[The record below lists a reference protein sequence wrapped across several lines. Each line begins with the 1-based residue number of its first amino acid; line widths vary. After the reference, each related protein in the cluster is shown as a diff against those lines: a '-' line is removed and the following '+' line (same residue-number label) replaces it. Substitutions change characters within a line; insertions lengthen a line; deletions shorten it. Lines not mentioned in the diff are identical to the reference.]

1 MNKNLYRIVF
11 NQARGML
18 MVVADIAAS
27 GRAASSP
34 SSGVGHTQRRRVS
47 ALSPLSFRLLIA
59 LGCISLSAQAAIVA
73 DGSAPGN
80 QQPTI
85 ISSANG
91 TPQVNIQ
98 TPSSGGVSRNA
109 YRQFDVDNRGV
120 ILNNGRGVNQT
131 QIAGLVDGNPWLARG
146 EASVILNEV
155 NSRDPSQLN
164 GYIEVAG
171 RKAQVV
177 IANPAGITCEGC
189 GFINANRA
197 TLTTGQAQLNNGQL
211 TGYDVE
217 RGEIVIQG
225 KGLDSRG
232 QDHTDLIA
240 RSVKVNAGIWANE
253 LNITTGR
260 NQVDAAH
267 QNINTNAADGRHRPA
282 VAVDVANL
290 GGMYAGKIRL
300 IGTETGVGVHNA
312 GEIGAS
318 AGDIVIT
325 ADGMLVNRGQI
336 SSAQQLAVNTPSG
349 IENSG
354 VLYGKGNTQLT
365 TAGKLSNSGTVAAA
379 GDTLIRAAEVNSSRN
394 SVLGAGIKSDNS
406 AITRGTL
413 DIKARGQLT
422 AQGKNISGTAQTFN
436 ANRIDLS
443 GSQTQSGD
451 LTFTTEGGDIDLTGA
466 NLFANRRLS
475 VSTPSLLRTDKAN
488 LFAEQIALDAQALAN
503 VGGVITQTGLTDFN
517 LNLPGDIDNR
527 DGTLLTRGNFLLQA
541 EHLTSNSQSLLG
553 AGIQSDGKL
562 APRGDLNVTT
572 RHALIAQ
579 GKTLTAG
586 TLALSGSRLDL
597 TDSLTQAKYMRL
609 TATEGDI
616 ALTGATV
623 MAANTLFADTRQ
635 ILRSDKAYLTADQI
649 NLTAY
654 SLSNVEGR
662 VVQKGSGDF
671 RLDLPGYLDNRGGV
685 LLTKGNLALQAE
697 RLTSNSQ
704 SLLGAGIQADGSKA
718 SKGDLQANT
727 TQALIAQGQNVAAGT
742 MTLSGSRVDLTGSQ
756 THASN
761 ITITAR
767 DGDVT
772 TREATLITPGTLS
785 MTAVAN
791 PEQTLNNRGGK
802 LHADN
807 IQLNLAKLEN
817 SNGEIAAA
825 TDLWLRLQSDFI
837 HQAGARLTAGRDL
850 LFNSRGALIN
860 QYKLEAGRDMQLT
873 ALSIRNT
880 SADRNTN
887 ADNSSLLAG
896 RGLSLSTD
904 SLFNRGAIYTTGVGQ
919 FTVNGNTENIG
930 EIYTEQQLTF
940 TATGN
945 LANRGVMQTRGEM
958 QLSAQGDV
966 NNSGMLY
973 SAGDQMRLSIAGN
986 LTNEGKLH
994 VANGEM
1000 RLLTEG
1006 NLDNR
1011 GSLYGAGN
1019 SDITTQGNAVN
1030 TGSVYTQGALQWL
1043 TKGSVRN
1050 SASIAALGD
1059 LQLRANDLLSDN
1071 QSLMAAGLKAD
1082 GSRSDSGNLA
1092 VSTEQA
1098 LIAQGQNIAAGS
1110 LALAGSQ
1117 IDLTGS
1123 QTQANAI
1130 SLTAKSGDITLTSA
1144 VIKAATQLL
1153 VTQLA
1158 ATRSSFIPPSSIP
1171 PSSTQSSST
1180 QASAS
1185 PSAWLRTDK
1194 ASLIADQLTFDVQ
1207 ALSNLG
1213 GVIAQTGATD
1223 FNLNLPG
1230 YLDNRGGTILSKGN
1244 VAIQAQGLDSDSG
1257 SLLGAGVQS
1266 DGKLTNAGDLA
1277 VTVRQDLIAHG
1288 QSLAAGAM
1296 TLTGSGVDLTGSQ
1309 TQARGI
1315 TITANKGDV
1324 STQRANILSLG
1335 SLAINAGANAGQTL
1349 NNQGGSLQ
1357 ANNIAL
1363 NLGQLD
1369 NRTGKIAASQ
1379 DLVLGL
1385 QSDFNILAD
1394 STLQAGRDFSFT
1406 THGALTND
1414 GQLLAGRKLSTRS
1427 NSLLNNGNIRAVQ
1440 ADLRASGALTNRGE
1454 ILTRGGLSTDANTL
1468 FNSGTLI
1475 GATATL
1481 NARERIT
1488 NSGPNALI
1496 GATDKNGTL
1505 ALLAP
1510 VIENSD
1516 TVTRTDT
1523 APTTTLLGMGKVIL
1537 AGGQDN
1543 SGNYSSAAQVLNL
1556 SGLIESGNDLL
1567 VYAKTL
1573 TNRRQILTA
1582 TTDFIVGDTET
1593 GAAYWTAENPDI
1605 PGGRYTQPPAGGPM
1619 NSDYIG
1625 TNYTSTVA
1633 YNRIDQISPEAQL
1646 LAGGNLTLQVGT
1658 LENNWSKVSAQGVID
1673 LTGVTLQQD
1682 DWGSQQRLVEQTT
1695 SSGEYR
1701 YRTYKGKLWGIAWGP
1716 EMKLRPN
1723 NQYASSITAKTLTG
1737 SGTVINNTVINNGAA
1752 PGAIVAPRDRDST
1765 GKNIAVE
1772 FNGIALT
1779 LPRSGLYQL
1788 KTDKGDYAPGPEAA
1802 LSLANISPPSSLDA
1816 TGQRGVPPPSDD
1828 LNRTGLVT
1836 PDRAVSGGYLVETH
1850 PAFASLN
1857 NWKGSDLYLQ
1867 QLSSDPSVIHKRLG
1881 DNAYEQRLLRDQVL
1895 ALTGRTVASDY
1906 RSEQAQF
1913 EQLFAAGVQYSKA
1926 FNLAPGTRLS
1936 AEQMAT
1942 LTGNI
1947 VLMENR
1953 DVAGQTV
1960 LVPVVYLAGVKPGD
1974 LRANG
1979 ALIAAENISLTEVQG
1994 FANAG
1999 AISASNNL
2007 QISMAK
2013 DITLNNRCGLL
2024 QAGNHLQLSTLNSD
2038 IDLTSARLNATNLQ
2052 LDSGRDVILRTASD
2066 QYSSGNGAVQ
2076 RTQTILG
2083 PLASLNISNNAVI
2096 TAQRD
2101 FIQQG
2106 AGINIGKD
2114 LQVNTGGDWLLST
2127 VQRSD
2132 QISAQYGGGSATSG
2146 SLRHLGSEVK
2156 VGGALSAN
2164 VDNLT
2169 AVGAR
2174 VNAGTI
2180 DVRAQNIT
2188 LSAATDS
2195 LSVTGGSSSKRHTSS
2210 VNLYDET
2217 LLGSQLNAT
2226 GDINLQTVN
2235 DITLSA
2241 SAVQTD
2247 GALKLAAGGDVT
2259 LTSQTEQHDEQRN
2272 HTGTKKGL
2280 LSSTTT
2286 RSEEGRS
2293 QTLAVGSMLSAGSI
2307 DVSSQNIAV
2316 AGSSVV
2322 ADKDIRLR
2330 AQENLTVSTAQ
2341 QSESGSQLF
2350 EQKKSGL
2357 MSTGGIGVFIGT
2369 SRQKTTDQTQT
2380 VSHVGSTVGSLTGN
2394 VRLEAGNQL
2403 TLHGSD
2409 VVAGKDLALTGA
2421 DVAISA
2427 AENSRSQQY
2436 TAESKQSGLTVAL
2449 SGPVGS
2455 AVNTAVTTAKA
2466 AREENTG
2473 RLAGLQGVKAAL
2485 SGVQAVQA
2493 GQLVQAQGGGVTE
2506 MVGVSVS
2513 LGSQKSSSQQQQEQT
2528 QVSGSAL
2535 TAGNNLSIKATGGG
2549 NAANSGDILIA
2560 GSQLKAGGDTRLDAA
2575 RDVRLLGAAN
2585 RQKTDGSNSS
2595 RGGSVGVS
2603 VGGSGLS
2610 VFANANKGQGNE
2622 RGDGTFWTETTVD
2635 SGGMFSLRS
2644 GRDTALTGAQVSA
2657 ETVKADVGRNL
2668 TLQSQ
2673 QDRDN
2678 YDAKQSRVSGGISV
2692 PVAGGG
2698 AAVNLSMSRDRLS
2711 SQYDSVQAQTG
2722 IFAGSGG
2729 VDIRVGEHTQL
2740 DGAVIASTAAADK
2753 NTLDTGTL
2761 GFSDIKNK
2769 AVFTV
2774 EHQGGSLSTGG
2785 PVGSDLLSNLGG
2797 MVLAGL
2803 GNGGYAEGTT
2813 QAAVSEGTITVRD
2826 TENQQQNVDDLSRDT
2841 GNANGSIGPIFD
2853 KEKEQNR
2860 LKEVQLIG
2868 EIGGQALDIAS
2879 TQGKIIATHA
2889 ANDKMKAVK
2898 PEDIATAEKQWEKA
2912 HPGKAATAEDINQQI
2927 YQTAYNQAFNDSGF
2941 GTGGP
2946 VQRGMQAATA
2956 AVQGLA
2962 GGNLGAALTG
2972 ASAPYLAGVIKQ
2984 STGDNP
2990 AANTMAHAVLGAVTA
3005 YARGNN
3011 ALAGAAGAATAELM
3025 APTIISALGWDKN
3038 TLTEGQKQAVSALS
3052 TLAAGLAGGL
3062 TGDSTA
3068 DAIAGGQAG
3077 KNAVENNSLS
3087 GDKARA
3093 AVQESKEA
3101 TKALIREAMGE
3112 NLGSQLANGLVN
3124 FVGDTGDL
3132 GMAGGDLVLDAAM
3145 ALVSCATGDSYCAT
3159 AKNDLSKK
3167 DQAVGK
3173 VLESLFNGQAG
3184 EAIKNTVVK
3193 ASQGDQRALE
3203 NLAGILTGIVVPAK
3217 ALPIGGKGTTT
3228 EATAN
3233 IPSREKLSGP
3243 TENWKNYTHSEAVA
3257 QTSSSGQLI
3266 NADKAIIDPNKLTS
3280 YALNTEHPVGGNKA
3294 KVFESALGYNQSNA
3308 GDLIA
3313 KVQEGAKSSPAKLG
3327 TADKFGQRVT
3337 IDMPITGPNGNTV
3350 TVRTGWIYDPG
3361 SSTPRMTT
3369 IYVK

>member
-1716 EMKLRPN
+1716 EMKLRLN

-2307 DVSSQNIAV
+2307 DVSSQNIAG
-2316 AGSSVV
+2316 AGSSVG

-2436 TAESKQSGLTVAL
+2436 TAESKQRGLTVAL

-2493 GQLVQAQGGGVTE
+2493 GQLVQAQGGGITE

-2535 TAGNNLSIKATGGG
+2535 TAGNNLSIKA
-2549 NAANSGDILIA
+2549 SGSDILIA

-2575 RDVRLLGAAN
+2575 RDVQLLGAAN

-2678 YDAKQSRVSGGISV
+2678 YDAKQSRASGGISV

-2898 PEDIATAEKQWEKA
+2898 PEDIAAAEKQWEKA

-2927 YQTAYNQAFNDSGF
+2927 YQTAYNQAFNESGF

-2962 GGNLGAALTG
+2962 GGNMGAALTG

-3005 YARGNN
+3005 YASGNN

-3068 DAIAGGQAG
+3068 DALAGGQAG
-3077 KNAVENNSLS
+3077 KNAVENNLLGGNEFTHTQFVQKHGADVLS
-3087 GDKARA
+3087 CADNPSNAACQRGIAENKAYIA
-3093 AVQESKEA
+3093 ALA
-3101 TKALIREAMGE
+3101 TGSVALLPGSSQAMWA
-3112 NLGSQLANGLVN
+3112 LGAGTNAGMQYADNGKINPVN
-3124 FVGDTGDL
+3124 SVAAGWINVITMGQ
-3132 GMAGGDLVLDAAM
+3132 GWKGTIAWNAAGGA
-3145 ALVSCATGDSYCAT
+3145 
-3159 AKNDLSKK
+3159 
-3167 DQAVGK
+3167 
-3173 VLESLFNGQAG
+3173 
-3184 EAIKNTVVK
+3184 
-3193 ASQGDQRALE
+3193 
-3203 NLAGILTGIVVPAK
+3203 
-3217 ALPIGGKGTTT
+3217 
-3228 EATAN
+3228 
-3233 IPSREKLSGP
+3233 
-3243 TENWKNYTHSEAVA
+3243 
-3257 QTSSSGQLI
+3257 LI
-3266 NADKAIIDPNKLTS
+3266 NAINGGDPLTGAITNGTGAGFGYGVGNYVVKPAANTLGKWITGGWNPKFDPNLLK
-3280 YALNTEHPVGGNKA
+3280 YAEVKGQLGISKEMLPSKIPSAVG
-3294 KVFESALGYNQSNA
+3294 NA
-3308 GDLIA
+3308 GGSL
-3313 KVQEGAKSSPAKLG
+3313 SSE
-3327 TADKFGQRVT
+3327 F
-3337 IDMPITGPNGNTV
+3337 
-3350 TVRTGWIYDPG
+3350 G
-3361 SSTPRMTT
+3361 SSLIQQKKDAMEDS
-3369 IYVK
+3369 K

>member
-1716 EMKLRPN
+1716 EMKLRLN

-2247 GALKLAAGGDVT
+2247 GALKLAAGGGGT

-2409 VVAGKDLALTGA
+2409 VVAGKDPAPTGA

-2436 TAESKQSGLTVAL
+2436 TAESKQRGLTVAL

-2493 GQLVQAQGGGVTE
+2493 GQLVQAQGGGITE

-2535 TAGNNLSIKATGGG
+2535 TAGNNLSIKA
-2549 NAANSGDILIA
+2549 SGSDILIA

-2575 RDVRLLGAAN
+2575 RDVQLLGAAN

-2678 YDAKQSRVSGGISV
+2678 YDAKQSRASGGISV

-2898 PEDIATAEKQWEKA
+2898 PEDIAAAEKQWEKA

-2927 YQTAYNQAFNDSGF
+2927 YQTAYNQAFNESGF

-2962 GGNLGAALTG
+2962 GGNMGAALTG

-3005 YARGNN
+3005 YASGNN

-3068 DAIAGGQAG
+3068 DALAGGQAG
-3077 KNAVENNSLS
+3077 KNAVENNLLGGNEFTHTQFVQKHGADVLS
-3087 GDKARA
+3087 CADNPSNAACQRGIAENKAYIA
-3093 AVQESKEA
+3093 ALA
-3101 TKALIREAMGE
+3101 TGSVALLPGSSQAMWA
-3112 NLGSQLANGLVN
+3112 LGAGTNAGMQYADNGKINPVN
-3124 FVGDTGDL
+3124 SVAAGWINVITMGQ
-3132 GMAGGDLVLDAAM
+3132 GWKGTIAWNAAGGA
-3145 ALVSCATGDSYCAT
+3145 
-3159 AKNDLSKK
+3159 
-3167 DQAVGK
+3167 
-3173 VLESLFNGQAG
+3173 
-3184 EAIKNTVVK
+3184 
-3193 ASQGDQRALE
+3193 
-3203 NLAGILTGIVVPAK
+3203 
-3217 ALPIGGKGTTT
+3217 
-3228 EATAN
+3228 
-3233 IPSREKLSGP
+3233 
-3243 TENWKNYTHSEAVA
+3243 
-3257 QTSSSGQLI
+3257 LI
-3266 NADKAIIDPNKLTS
+3266 NAINGGDPLTGAITNGTGAGFGYGVGNYVVKPAANTLGKWITGGWNPKFDPNLLK
-3280 YALNTEHPVGGNKA
+3280 YAEVKGQLGISKEMLPSKIPSAVG
-3294 KVFESALGYNQSNA
+3294 NA
-3308 GDLIA
+3308 GGSL
-3313 KVQEGAKSSPAKLG
+3313 SSE
-3327 TADKFGQRVT
+3327 F
-3337 IDMPITGPNGNTV
+3337 
-3350 TVRTGWIYDPG
+3350 G
-3361 SSTPRMTT
+3361 SSLIQQKKDAMEDS
-3369 IYVK
+3369 K

>member
-1716 EMKLRPN
+1716 EMKLRLN

-2307 DVSSQNIAV
+2307 DVSSQNIAG
-2316 AGSSVV
+2316 AGSSVG
-2322 ADKDIRLR
+2322 AGKDIRLR
-2330 AQENLTVSTAQ
+2330 AQENLTGSTAP
-2341 QSESGSQLF
+2341 QSESGAQLF

-2394 VRLEAGNQL
+2394 VRLEAGNQV

-2436 TAESKQSGLTVAL
+2436 TAESKQRGLTVAL

-2473 RLAGLQGVKAAL
+2473 RLAGLQGGKAAL
-2485 SGVQAVQA
+2485 AGGQAGQA
-2493 GQLVQAQGGGVTE
+2493 GQLVQAQGGGITE

-2535 TAGNNLSIKATGGG
+2535 TAGNNLSIKA
-2549 NAANSGDILIA
+2549 SGSDILIA

-2575 RDVRLLGAAN
+2575 RDVQLLGAAN

-2678 YDAKQSRVSGGISV
+2678 YDAKQSRASGGISV

-2898 PEDIATAEKQWEKA
+2898 PEDIAAAEKQWEKA

-2927 YQTAYNQAFNDSGF
+2927 YQTAYNQAFNESGF

-2962 GGNLGAALTG
+2962 GGNMGAALTG

-3005 YARGNN
+3005 YASGNN

-3068 DAIAGGQAG
+3068 DALAGGQAG
-3077 KNAVENNSLS
+3077 KNAVENNLLGGNEFTHTQFVQKHGADVLS
-3087 GDKARA
+3087 CADNPSNAACQRGIAENKAYIA
-3093 AVQESKEA
+3093 ALA
-3101 TKALIREAMGE
+3101 TGSVALLPGSSQAMWA
-3112 NLGSQLANGLVN
+3112 LGAGTNAGMQYADNGKINPVN
-3124 FVGDTGDL
+3124 SVAAGWINVITMGQ
-3132 GMAGGDLVLDAAM
+3132 GWKGTIAWNAAGGA
-3145 ALVSCATGDSYCAT
+3145 
-3159 AKNDLSKK
+3159 
-3167 DQAVGK
+3167 
-3173 VLESLFNGQAG
+3173 
-3184 EAIKNTVVK
+3184 
-3193 ASQGDQRALE
+3193 
-3203 NLAGILTGIVVPAK
+3203 
-3217 ALPIGGKGTTT
+3217 
-3228 EATAN
+3228 
-3233 IPSREKLSGP
+3233 
-3243 TENWKNYTHSEAVA
+3243 
-3257 QTSSSGQLI
+3257 LI
-3266 NADKAIIDPNKLTS
+3266 NAINGGDPLTGAITNGTGAGFGYGVGNYVVKPAANTLGKWITGGWNPKFDPNLLK
-3280 YALNTEHPVGGNKA
+3280 YAEVKGQLGISKEMLPSKIPSAVG
-3294 KVFESALGYNQSNA
+3294 NA
-3308 GDLIA
+3308 GGSL
-3313 KVQEGAKSSPAKLG
+3313 SSE
-3327 TADKFGQRVT
+3327 F
-3337 IDMPITGPNGNTV
+3337 
-3350 TVRTGWIYDPG
+3350 G
-3361 SSTPRMTT
+3361 SSLIQQKKDAMEDS
-3369 IYVK
+3369 K

>member
-1716 EMKLRPN
+1716 EMKLRLN

-2409 VVAGKDLALTGA
+2409 VVAGKDLAPTGA
-2421 DVAISA
+2421 GVAISA

-2436 TAESKQSGLTVAL
+2436 TAESKQRGLTVAL

-2493 GQLVQAQGGGVTE
+2493 GQLVQAQGGGITE

-2535 TAGNNLSIKATGGG
+2535 TAGNNLSIKA
-2549 NAANSGDILIA
+2549 SGSDILIA

-2575 RDVRLLGAAN
+2575 RDVQLLGAAN

-2678 YDAKQSRVSGGISV
+2678 YDAKQSRASGGISV

-2898 PEDIATAEKQWEKA
+2898 PEDIAAAEKQWEKA

-2927 YQTAYNQAFNDSGF
+2927 YQTAYNQAFNESGF

-2962 GGNLGAALTG
+2962 GGNMGAALTG

-3005 YARGNN
+3005 YASGNN

-3068 DAIAGGQAG
+3068 DALAGGQAG
-3077 KNAVENNSLS
+3077 KNAVENNLLGGNEFTHTQFVQKHGADVLS
-3087 GDKARA
+3087 CADNPSNAACQRGIAENKAYIA
-3093 AVQESKEA
+3093 ALA
-3101 TKALIREAMGE
+3101 TGSVALLPGSSQAMWA
-3112 NLGSQLANGLVN
+3112 LGAGTNAGMQYADNGKINPVN
-3124 FVGDTGDL
+3124 SVAAGWINVITMGQ
-3132 GMAGGDLVLDAAM
+3132 GWKGTIAWNAAGGA
-3145 ALVSCATGDSYCAT
+3145 
-3159 AKNDLSKK
+3159 
-3167 DQAVGK
+3167 
-3173 VLESLFNGQAG
+3173 
-3184 EAIKNTVVK
+3184 
-3193 ASQGDQRALE
+3193 
-3203 NLAGILTGIVVPAK
+3203 
-3217 ALPIGGKGTTT
+3217 
-3228 EATAN
+3228 
-3233 IPSREKLSGP
+3233 
-3243 TENWKNYTHSEAVA
+3243 
-3257 QTSSSGQLI
+3257 LI
-3266 NADKAIIDPNKLTS
+3266 NAINGGDPLTGAITNGTGAGFGYGVGNYVVKPAANTLGKWITGGWNPKFDPNLLK
-3280 YALNTEHPVGGNKA
+3280 YAEVKGQLGISKEMLPSKIPSAVG
-3294 KVFESALGYNQSNA
+3294 NA
-3308 GDLIA
+3308 GGSL
-3313 KVQEGAKSSPAKLG
+3313 SSE
-3327 TADKFGQRVT
+3327 F
-3337 IDMPITGPNGNTV
+3337 
-3350 TVRTGWIYDPG
+3350 G
-3361 SSTPRMTT
+3361 SSLIQQKKDAMEDS
-3369 IYVK
+3369 K

>member
-300 IGTETGVGVHNA
+300 IGTETGVGVHTA

-1716 EMKLRPN
+1716 EMKLRLN

-1816 TGQRGVPPPSDD
+1816 TGPRGVPPPSDD

-2427 AENSRSQQY
+2427 AEKSRSQQY
-2436 TAESKQSGLTVAL
+2436 TAESKQRGLTVAL

-2493 GQLVQAQGGGVTE
+2493 GQLVQAQGGGITE

-2535 TAGNNLSIKATGGG
+2535 TAGNNLSIKA
-2549 NAANSGDILIA
+2549 SGSDILIA

-2575 RDVRLLGAAN
+2575 RDVQLLGAAN

-2678 YDAKQSRVSGGISV
+2678 YDAKQSRASGGISV

-2898 PEDIATAEKQWEKA
+2898 PEDIAAAEKQWEKA

-2927 YQTAYNQAFNDSGF
+2927 YQTAYNQAFNESGF

-2962 GGNLGAALTG
+2962 GGNMGAALTG

-3005 YARGNN
+3005 YASGNN

-3068 DAIAGGQAG
+3068 DALAGGQAG
-3077 KNAVENNSLS
+3077 KNAVENNLLGGNEFTHTQFVQKHGADVLS
-3087 GDKARA
+3087 CADNPSNAACQRGIAENKAYIA
-3093 AVQESKEA
+3093 ALA
-3101 TKALIREAMGE
+3101 TGSVALLPGSSQAMWA
-3112 NLGSQLANGLVN
+3112 LGAGTNAGMQYADNGKINPVN
-3124 FVGDTGDL
+3124 SVAAGWINVITMGQ
-3132 GMAGGDLVLDAAM
+3132 GWKGTIAWNAAGGA
-3145 ALVSCATGDSYCAT
+3145 
-3159 AKNDLSKK
+3159 
-3167 DQAVGK
+3167 
-3173 VLESLFNGQAG
+3173 
-3184 EAIKNTVVK
+3184 
-3193 ASQGDQRALE
+3193 
-3203 NLAGILTGIVVPAK
+3203 
-3217 ALPIGGKGTTT
+3217 
-3228 EATAN
+3228 
-3233 IPSREKLSGP
+3233 
-3243 TENWKNYTHSEAVA
+3243 
-3257 QTSSSGQLI
+3257 LI
-3266 NADKAIIDPNKLTS
+3266 NAINGGDPLTGAITNGTGAGFGYGVGNYVVKPAANTLGKWITGGWNPKFDPNLLK
-3280 YALNTEHPVGGNKA
+3280 YAEVKGQLGISKEMLPSKIPSAVG
-3294 KVFESALGYNQSNA
+3294 NA
-3308 GDLIA
+3308 GGSL
-3313 KVQEGAKSSPAKLG
+3313 SSE
-3327 TADKFGQRVT
+3327 F
-3337 IDMPITGPNGNTV
+3337 
-3350 TVRTGWIYDPG
+3350 G
-3361 SSTPRMTT
+3361 SSLIQQKKDAMEDS
-3369 IYVK
+3369 K

>member
-1716 EMKLRPN
+1716 EMKLRLN

-1816 TGQRGVPPPSDD
+1816 TGPRGVPPPSDD

-2436 TAESKQSGLTVAL
+2436 TAESKQRGLTVAL

-2493 GQLVQAQGGGVTE
+2493 GQLVQAQGGGITE

-2535 TAGNNLSIKATGGG
+2535 TAGNNLSIKA
-2549 NAANSGDILIA
+2549 SGSDILIA

-2575 RDVRLLGAAN
+2575 RDVQLLGAAN

-2678 YDAKQSRVSGGISV
+2678 YDAKQSRASGGISV

-2898 PEDIATAEKQWEKA
+2898 PEDIAAAEKQWEKA

-2927 YQTAYNQAFNDSGF
+2927 YQTAYNQAFNESGF

-2962 GGNLGAALTG
+2962 GGNMGAALTG

-3005 YARGNN
+3005 YASGNN

-3068 DAIAGGQAG
+3068 DALAGGQAE
-3077 KNAVENNSLS
+3077 KNAVENNLLGGNEFTHTQFVQKHGADVLS
-3087 GDKARA
+3087 CADNPSNAACQRGIAENKAYIA
-3093 AVQESKEA
+3093 ALA
-3101 TKALIREAMGE
+3101 TGSVALLPGSSQAMWA
-3112 NLGSQLANGLVN
+3112 LGAGTNAGMQYADNGKINPVN
-3124 FVGDTGDL
+3124 SVAAGWINVITMGQ
-3132 GMAGGDLVLDAAM
+3132 GWKGTIAWNAAGGA
-3145 ALVSCATGDSYCAT
+3145 
-3159 AKNDLSKK
+3159 
-3167 DQAVGK
+3167 
-3173 VLESLFNGQAG
+3173 
-3184 EAIKNTVVK
+3184 
-3193 ASQGDQRALE
+3193 
-3203 NLAGILTGIVVPAK
+3203 
-3217 ALPIGGKGTTT
+3217 
-3228 EATAN
+3228 
-3233 IPSREKLSGP
+3233 
-3243 TENWKNYTHSEAVA
+3243 
-3257 QTSSSGQLI
+3257 LI
-3266 NADKAIIDPNKLTS
+3266 NAINGGDPLTGAITNGTGAGFGYGVGNYVVKPAANTLGKWITGGWNPKFDPNLLK
-3280 YALNTEHPVGGNKA
+3280 YAEVKGQLGISKEMLPSKIPSAVG
-3294 KVFESALGYNQSNA
+3294 NA
-3308 GDLIA
+3308 GGSL
-3313 KVQEGAKSSPAKLG
+3313 SSE
-3327 TADKFGQRVT
+3327 F
-3337 IDMPITGPNGNTV
+3337 
-3350 TVRTGWIYDPG
+3350 G
-3361 SSTPRMTT
+3361 SSLIQQKKDAMEDS
-3369 IYVK
+3369 K

>member
-1716 EMKLRPN
+1716 EMKLRLN

-2436 TAESKQSGLTVAL
+2436 TAESKQRGLTVAL

-2493 GQLVQAQGGGVTE
+2493 GQLVQAQGGGITE

-2535 TAGNNLSIKATGGG
+2535 TAGNNLSIKA
-2549 NAANSGDILIA
+2549 SGSDILIA

-2575 RDVRLLGAAN
+2575 RDVQLLGAAN

-2678 YDAKQSRVSGGISV
+2678 YDAKQSRASGGISV

-2868 EIGGQALDIAS
+2868 EIGGQAVDIAS

-2898 PEDIATAEKQWEKA
+2898 PEDIAAAEKQWEKA

-2927 YQTAYNQAFNDSGF
+2927 YQTAYNQAFNESGF

-2962 GGNLGAALTG
+2962 GGNMGAALTG

-3005 YARGNN
+3005 YASGNN

-3068 DAIAGGQAG
+3068 DALAGGQAG
-3077 KNAVENNSLS
+3077 KNAVENNLLGGNEFTHTQFVQKHGADVLS
-3087 GDKARA
+3087 CADNPSNAACQRGIAENKAYIA
-3093 AVQESKEA
+3093 ALA
-3101 TKALIREAMGE
+3101 TGSVALLPGSSQAMWA
-3112 NLGSQLANGLVN
+3112 LGAGTNAGMQYADNGKINPVN
-3124 FVGDTGDL
+3124 SVAAGWINVITMGQ
-3132 GMAGGDLVLDAAM
+3132 GWKGTIAWNAAGGA
-3145 ALVSCATGDSYCAT
+3145 
-3159 AKNDLSKK
+3159 
-3167 DQAVGK
+3167 
-3173 VLESLFNGQAG
+3173 
-3184 EAIKNTVVK
+3184 
-3193 ASQGDQRALE
+3193 
-3203 NLAGILTGIVVPAK
+3203 
-3217 ALPIGGKGTTT
+3217 
-3228 EATAN
+3228 
-3233 IPSREKLSGP
+3233 
-3243 TENWKNYTHSEAVA
+3243 
-3257 QTSSSGQLI
+3257 LI
-3266 NADKAIIDPNKLTS
+3266 NAINGGDPLTGAITNGTGAGFGYGVGNYVVKPAANTLGKWITGGWNPKFDPNLLK
-3280 YALNTEHPVGGNKA
+3280 YAEVKGQLGISKEMLPSKIPSAVG
-3294 KVFESALGYNQSNA
+3294 NA
-3308 GDLIA
+3308 GGSL
-3313 KVQEGAKSSPAKLG
+3313 SSE
-3327 TADKFGQRVT
+3327 F
-3337 IDMPITGPNGNTV
+3337 
-3350 TVRTGWIYDPG
+3350 G
-3361 SSTPRMTT
+3361 SSLIQQKKDAMEDS
-3369 IYVK
+3369 K

>member
-260 NQVDAAH
+260 NQVDAVH

-1716 EMKLRPN
+1716 EMKLRLN

-2436 TAESKQSGLTVAL
+2436 TAESKQRGLTVAL

-2493 GQLVQAQGGGVTE
+2493 GQLVQAQGGGITE

-2535 TAGNNLSIKATGGG
+2535 TAGNNLSIKA
-2549 NAANSGDILIA
+2549 SGSDILIA

-2575 RDVRLLGAAN
+2575 RDVQLLGAAN

-2678 YDAKQSRVSGGISV
+2678 YDAKQSRASGGISV

-2898 PEDIATAEKQWEKA
+2898 PEDIAAAEKQWEKA

-2927 YQTAYNQAFNDSGF
+2927 YQTAYNQAFNESGF

-2962 GGNLGAALTG
+2962 GGNMGAALTG

-3005 YARGNN
+3005 YASGNN

-3068 DAIAGGQAG
+3068 DALAGGQAG
-3077 KNAVENNSLS
+3077 KNAVENNLLGGNEFTHTQFVQKHGADVLS
-3087 GDKARA
+3087 CADNPSNAACQRGIAENKAYIA
-3093 AVQESKEA
+3093 ALA
-3101 TKALIREAMGE
+3101 TGSVALLPGSSQAMWA
-3112 NLGSQLANGLVN
+3112 LGAGTNAGMQYADNGKINPVN
-3124 FVGDTGDL
+3124 SVAAGWINVITMGQ
-3132 GMAGGDLVLDAAM
+3132 GWKGTIAWNAAGGA
-3145 ALVSCATGDSYCAT
+3145 
-3159 AKNDLSKK
+3159 
-3167 DQAVGK
+3167 
-3173 VLESLFNGQAG
+3173 
-3184 EAIKNTVVK
+3184 
-3193 ASQGDQRALE
+3193 
-3203 NLAGILTGIVVPAK
+3203 
-3217 ALPIGGKGTTT
+3217 
-3228 EATAN
+3228 
-3233 IPSREKLSGP
+3233 
-3243 TENWKNYTHSEAVA
+3243 
-3257 QTSSSGQLI
+3257 LI
-3266 NADKAIIDPNKLTS
+3266 NAINGGDPLTGAITNGTGAGFGYGVGNYVVKPAANTLGKWITGGWNPKFDPNLLK
-3280 YALNTEHPVGGNKA
+3280 YAEVKGQLGISKEMLPSKIPSAVG
-3294 KVFESALGYNQSNA
+3294 NA
-3308 GDLIA
+3308 GGSL
-3313 KVQEGAKSSPAKLG
+3313 SSE
-3327 TADKFGQRVT
+3327 F
-3337 IDMPITGPNGNTV
+3337 
-3350 TVRTGWIYDPG
+3350 G
-3361 SSTPRMTT
+3361 SSLIQQKKDAMEDS
-3369 IYVK
+3369 K

>member
-562 APRGDLNVTT
+562 VPRGDLNVTT

-1716 EMKLRPN
+1716 EMKLRLN

-2436 TAESKQSGLTVAL
+2436 TAESKQRGLTVAL

-2485 SGVQAVQA
+2485 SGGQAGQA
-2493 GQLVQAQGGGVTE
+2493 GQLVQAQGGGITE

-2513 LGSQKSSSQQQQEQT
+2513 LGSQESSSQQQQEQT

-2535 TAGNNLSIKATGGG
+2535 TAGNNLSIKA
-2549 NAANSGDILIA
+2549 SGSDILIA

-2575 RDVRLLGAAN
+2575 RDVQLLGAAN

-2678 YDAKQSRVSGGISV
+2678 YDAKQSRASGGISV

-2898 PEDIATAEKQWEKA
+2898 PEDIAAAEKQWEKA

-2927 YQTAYNQAFNDSGF
+2927 YQTAYNQAFNESGF

-2962 GGNLGAALTG
+2962 GGNMGAALTG

-3005 YARGNN
+3005 YASGNN

-3068 DAIAGGQAG
+3068 DALAGGQAG
-3077 KNAVENNSLS
+3077 KNAVENNLLGGNEFTHTQFVQKHGADVLS
-3087 GDKARA
+3087 CADNPSNAACQRGIAENKAYIA
-3093 AVQESKEA
+3093 ALA
-3101 TKALIREAMGE
+3101 TGSVALLPGSSQAMWA
-3112 NLGSQLANGLVN
+3112 LGAGTNAGMQYADNGKINPVN
-3124 FVGDTGDL
+3124 SVAAGWINVITMGQ
-3132 GMAGGDLVLDAAM
+3132 GWKGTIAWNAAGGA
-3145 ALVSCATGDSYCAT
+3145 
-3159 AKNDLSKK
+3159 
-3167 DQAVGK
+3167 
-3173 VLESLFNGQAG
+3173 
-3184 EAIKNTVVK
+3184 
-3193 ASQGDQRALE
+3193 
-3203 NLAGILTGIVVPAK
+3203 
-3217 ALPIGGKGTTT
+3217 
-3228 EATAN
+3228 
-3233 IPSREKLSGP
+3233 
-3243 TENWKNYTHSEAVA
+3243 
-3257 QTSSSGQLI
+3257 LI
-3266 NADKAIIDPNKLTS
+3266 NAINGGDPLTGAITNGTGAGFGYGVGNYVVKPAANTLGKWITGGWNPKFDPNLLK
-3280 YALNTEHPVGGNKA
+3280 YAEVKGQLGISKEMLPSKIPSAVG
-3294 KVFESALGYNQSNA
+3294 NA
-3308 GDLIA
+3308 GGSL
-3313 KVQEGAKSSPAKLG
+3313 SSE
-3327 TADKFGQRVT
+3327 F
-3337 IDMPITGPNGNTV
+3337 
-3350 TVRTGWIYDPG
+3350 G
-3361 SSTPRMTT
+3361 SSLIQQKKDAMEDS
-3369 IYVK
+3369 K

>member
-1716 EMKLRPN
+1716 EMKLRLN

-2247 GALKLAAGGDVT
+2247 GALKLAAGGGVT
-2259 LTSQTEQHDEQRN
+2259 LTPPTQQHDEQRN
-2272 HTGTKKGL
+2272 HTGTKKRL

-2286 RSEEGRS
+2286 PSEEGRS

-2409 VVAGKDLALTGA
+2409 VVAGKDPALTGA

-2436 TAESKQSGLTVAL
+2436 TAESKQRGLTVAL

-2493 GQLVQAQGGGVTE
+2493 GQLVQAQGGGITE

-2535 TAGNNLSIKATGGG
+2535 TAGNNLSIKA
-2549 NAANSGDILIA
+2549 SGSDILIA

-2575 RDVRLLGAAN
+2575 RDVQLLGAAN

-2595 RGGSVGVS
+2595 RGGSVGGS

-2678 YDAKQSRVSGGISV
+2678 YDAKQSRASGGISV

-2898 PEDIATAEKQWEKA
+2898 PEDIAAAEKQWEKA

-2927 YQTAYNQAFNDSGF
+2927 YQTAYNQAFNESGF

-2962 GGNLGAALTG
+2962 GGNMGAALTG

-3005 YARGNN
+3005 YASGNN

-3068 DAIAGGQAG
+3068 DALAGGQAG
-3077 KNAVENNSLS
+3077 KNAVENNLLGGNEFTHTQFVQKHGADVLS
-3087 GDKARA
+3087 CADNPSNAACQRGIAENKAYIA
-3093 AVQESKEA
+3093 ALA
-3101 TKALIREAMGE
+3101 TGSVALLPGSSQAMWA
-3112 NLGSQLANGLVN
+3112 LGAGTNAGMQYADNGKINPVN
-3124 FVGDTGDL
+3124 SVAAGWINVITMGQ
-3132 GMAGGDLVLDAAM
+3132 GWKGTIAWNAAGGA
-3145 ALVSCATGDSYCAT
+3145 
-3159 AKNDLSKK
+3159 
-3167 DQAVGK
+3167 
-3173 VLESLFNGQAG
+3173 
-3184 EAIKNTVVK
+3184 
-3193 ASQGDQRALE
+3193 
-3203 NLAGILTGIVVPAK
+3203 
-3217 ALPIGGKGTTT
+3217 
-3228 EATAN
+3228 
-3233 IPSREKLSGP
+3233 
-3243 TENWKNYTHSEAVA
+3243 
-3257 QTSSSGQLI
+3257 LI
-3266 NADKAIIDPNKLTS
+3266 NAINGGDPLTGAITNGTGAGFGYGVGNYVVKPAANTLGKWITGGWNPKFDPNLLK
-3280 YALNTEHPVGGNKA
+3280 YAEVKGQLGISKEMLPSKIPSAVG
-3294 KVFESALGYNQSNA
+3294 NA
-3308 GDLIA
+3308 GGSL
-3313 KVQEGAKSSPAKLG
+3313 SSE
-3327 TADKFGQRVT
+3327 F
-3337 IDMPITGPNGNTV
+3337 
-3350 TVRTGWIYDPG
+3350 G
-3361 SSTPRMTT
+3361 SSLIQQKKDAMEDS
-3369 IYVK
+3369 K

>member
-1543 SGNYSSAAQVLNL
+1543 SGNYSSVAQVLNL

-1716 EMKLRPN
+1716 EMKLRLN

-1816 TGQRGVPPPSDD
+1816 TGPRGVPPPSDD

-2436 TAESKQSGLTVAL
+2436 TAESKQRGLTVAL

-2493 GQLVQAQGGGVTE
+2493 GQLVQAQGGGITE

-2535 TAGNNLSIKATGGG
+2535 TAGNNLSIKA
-2549 NAANSGDILIA
+2549 SGSDILIA

-2575 RDVRLLGAAN
+2575 RDVQLLGAAN

-2678 YDAKQSRVSGGISV
+2678 YDAKQSRASGGISV

-2898 PEDIATAEKQWEKA
+2898 PEDIAAAEKQWEKA

-2927 YQTAYNQAFNDSGF
+2927 YQTAYNQAFNESGF

-2962 GGNLGAALTG
+2962 GGNMGAALTG

-3005 YARGNN
+3005 YASGNN

-3068 DAIAGGQAG
+3068 DALAGGQAG
-3077 KNAVENNSLS
+3077 KNAVENNLLGGNEFTHTQFVQKHGADVLS
-3087 GDKARA
+3087 CADNPSNAACQRGIAENKAYIA
-3093 AVQESKEA
+3093 ALA
-3101 TKALIREAMGE
+3101 TGSVALLPGSSQAMWA
-3112 NLGSQLANGLVN
+3112 LGAGTNAGMQYADNGKINPVN
-3124 FVGDTGDL
+3124 SVAAGWINVITMGQ
-3132 GMAGGDLVLDAAM
+3132 GWKGTIAWNAAGGA
-3145 ALVSCATGDSYCAT
+3145 
-3159 AKNDLSKK
+3159 
-3167 DQAVGK
+3167 
-3173 VLESLFNGQAG
+3173 
-3184 EAIKNTVVK
+3184 
-3193 ASQGDQRALE
+3193 
-3203 NLAGILTGIVVPAK
+3203 
-3217 ALPIGGKGTTT
+3217 
-3228 EATAN
+3228 
-3233 IPSREKLSGP
+3233 
-3243 TENWKNYTHSEAVA
+3243 
-3257 QTSSSGQLI
+3257 LI
-3266 NADKAIIDPNKLTS
+3266 NAINGGDPLTGAITNGTGAGFGYGVGNYVVKPAANTLGKWITGGWNPKFDPNLLK
-3280 YALNTEHPVGGNKA
+3280 YAEVKGQLGISKEMLPSKIPSAVG
-3294 KVFESALGYNQSNA
+3294 NA
-3308 GDLIA
+3308 GGSL
-3313 KVQEGAKSSPAKLG
+3313 SSE
-3327 TADKFGQRVT
+3327 F
-3337 IDMPITGPNGNTV
+3337 
-3350 TVRTGWIYDPG
+3350 G
-3361 SSTPRMTT
+3361 SSLIQQKKDAMEDS
-3369 IYVK
+3369 K

>member
-1716 EMKLRPN
+1716 EMKLRLN

-1737 SGTVINNTVINNGAA
+1737 SGTVINNTVINNGTA

-1816 TGQRGVPPPSDD
+1816 TGPRGVPPPSDD

-2436 TAESKQSGLTVAL
+2436 TAESKQRGLTVAL

-2493 GQLVQAQGGGVTE
+2493 GQLVQAQGGGITE

-2535 TAGNNLSIKATGGG
+2535 TAGNNLSIKA
-2549 NAANSGDILIA
+2549 SGSDILIA

-2575 RDVRLLGAAN
+2575 RDVQLLGAAN

-2678 YDAKQSRVSGGISV
+2678 YDAKQSRASGGISV

-2898 PEDIATAEKQWEKA
+2898 PEDIAAAEKQWEKA

-2927 YQTAYNQAFNDSGF
+2927 YQTAYNQAFNESGF

-2962 GGNLGAALTG
+2962 GGNMGAALTG

-3005 YARGNN
+3005 YASGNN

-3068 DAIAGGQAG
+3068 DALAGGQAG
-3077 KNAVENNSLS
+3077 KNAVENNLLGGNEFTHTQFVQKHGADVLS
-3087 GDKARA
+3087 CADNPSNAACQRGIAENKAYIA
-3093 AVQESKEA
+3093 ALA
-3101 TKALIREAMGE
+3101 TGSVALLPGSSQAMWA
-3112 NLGSQLANGLVN
+3112 LGAGTNAGMQYADNGKINPVN
-3124 FVGDTGDL
+3124 SVAAGWINVITMGQ
-3132 GMAGGDLVLDAAM
+3132 GWKGTIAWNAAGGA
-3145 ALVSCATGDSYCAT
+3145 
-3159 AKNDLSKK
+3159 
-3167 DQAVGK
+3167 
-3173 VLESLFNGQAG
+3173 
-3184 EAIKNTVVK
+3184 
-3193 ASQGDQRALE
+3193 
-3203 NLAGILTGIVVPAK
+3203 
-3217 ALPIGGKGTTT
+3217 
-3228 EATAN
+3228 
-3233 IPSREKLSGP
+3233 
-3243 TENWKNYTHSEAVA
+3243 
-3257 QTSSSGQLI
+3257 LI
-3266 NADKAIIDPNKLTS
+3266 NAINGGDPLTGAITNGTGAGFGYGVGNYVVKPAANTLGKWITGGWNPKFDPNLLK
-3280 YALNTEHPVGGNKA
+3280 YAEVKGQLGISKEMLPSKIPSAVG
-3294 KVFESALGYNQSNA
+3294 NA
-3308 GDLIA
+3308 GGSL
-3313 KVQEGAKSSPAKLG
+3313 SSE
-3327 TADKFGQRVT
+3327 F
-3337 IDMPITGPNGNTV
+3337 
-3350 TVRTGWIYDPG
+3350 G
-3361 SSTPRMTT
+3361 SSLIQQKKDAMEDS
-3369 IYVK
+3369 K

>member
-1716 EMKLRPN
+1716 EMKLRLN

-2436 TAESKQSGLTVAL
+2436 TAESKQRGLTVAL

-2473 RLAGLQGVKAAL
+2473 RLAGLQGGKAAL
-2485 SGVQAVQA
+2485 SGGQA
-2493 GQLVQAQGGGVTE
+2493 GQAGELGQAQGGGITE

-2535 TAGNNLSIKATGGG
+2535 TAGNNLSIKA
-2549 NAANSGDILIA
+2549 SGSDILIA

-2575 RDVRLLGAAN
+2575 RDVQLLGAAN

-2678 YDAKQSRVSGGISV
+2678 YDAKQSRASGGISV

-2898 PEDIATAEKQWEKA
+2898 PEDIAAAEKQWEKA

-2927 YQTAYNQAFNDSGF
+2927 YQTAYNQAFNESGF

-2962 GGNLGAALTG
+2962 GGNMGAALTG

-3005 YARGNN
+3005 YASGNN

-3068 DAIAGGQAG
+3068 DALAGGQAG
-3077 KNAVENNSLS
+3077 KNAVENNLLGGNEFTHTQFVQKHGADVLS
-3087 GDKARA
+3087 CADNPSNAACQRGIAENKAYIA
-3093 AVQESKEA
+3093 ALA
-3101 TKALIREAMGE
+3101 TGSVALLPGSSQAMWA
-3112 NLGSQLANGLVN
+3112 LGAGTNAGMQYADNGKINPVN
-3124 FVGDTGDL
+3124 SVAAGWINVITMGQ
-3132 GMAGGDLVLDAAM
+3132 GWKGTIAWNAAGGA
-3145 ALVSCATGDSYCAT
+3145 
-3159 AKNDLSKK
+3159 
-3167 DQAVGK
+3167 
-3173 VLESLFNGQAG
+3173 
-3184 EAIKNTVVK
+3184 
-3193 ASQGDQRALE
+3193 
-3203 NLAGILTGIVVPAK
+3203 
-3217 ALPIGGKGTTT
+3217 
-3228 EATAN
+3228 
-3233 IPSREKLSGP
+3233 
-3243 TENWKNYTHSEAVA
+3243 
-3257 QTSSSGQLI
+3257 LI
-3266 NADKAIIDPNKLTS
+3266 NAINGGDPLTGAITNGTGAGFGYGVGNYVVKPAANTLGKWITGGWNPKFDPNLLK
-3280 YALNTEHPVGGNKA
+3280 YAEVKGQLGISKEMLPSKIPSAVG
-3294 KVFESALGYNQSNA
+3294 NA
-3308 GDLIA
+3308 GGSL
-3313 KVQEGAKSSPAKLG
+3313 SSE
-3327 TADKFGQRVT
+3327 F
-3337 IDMPITGPNGNTV
+3337 
-3350 TVRTGWIYDPG
+3350 G
-3361 SSTPRMTT
+3361 SSLIQQKKDAMEDS
-3369 IYVK
+3369 K

>member
-47 ALSPLSFRLLIA
+47 ALSPLSFSLLMA
-59 LGCISLSAQAAIVA
+59 LGGISLSAQAAIVA

-267 QNINTNAADGRHRPA
+267 QNINTNAADGRPRPA

-406 AITRGTL
+406 VITRGTL

-517 LNLPGDIDNR
+517 LNLPGYIDNR
-527 DGTLLTRGNFLLQA
+527 GGSLLTRGNFLLQA

-579 GKTLTAG
+579 GKTLAAG

-597 TDSLTQAKYMRL
+597 TDSLTQAKDMRL

-649 NLTAY
+649 NLTAD

-727 TQALIAQGQNVAAGT
+727 TQALIAQGQNVAAGA

-772 TREATLITPGTLS
+772 TREAILITPGTLS

-945 LANRGVMQTRGEM
+945 LANRGVMQTRGDM

-994 VANGEM
+994 AANGEM

-1006 NLDNR
+1006 DLDNR

-1158 ATRSSFIPPSSIP
+1158 ATRSLFIPPSSTRSLSTQSS
-1171 PSSTQSSST
+1171 SSTQASST

-1185 PSAWLRTDK
+1185 PSALLRTDK

-1296 TLTGSGVDLTGSQ
+1296 TLTGGRVDLTGSQ

-1349 NNQGGSLQ
+1349 NNQGGALQ

-1379 DLVLGL
+1379 DLTLGL
-1385 QSDFNILAD
+1385 QRDFNILAD

-1582 TTDFIVGDTET
+1582 TTDFIVGDTVT

-1605 PGGRYTQPPAGGPM
+1605 PGGRYTQPPTGGPM

-1646 LAGGNLTLQVGT
+1646 LAGGNLTPQVGT

-1772 FNGIALT
+1772 FNGISLT

-1999 AISASNNL
+1999 AISATNNL

-2013 DITLNNRCGLL
+2013 DITLNNRGGLL

-2038 IDLTSARLNATNLQ
+2038 IDLTSARLNATDLQ
-2052 LDSGRDVILRTASD
+2052 LDSGRDVILRTASE

-2195 LSVTGGSSSKRHTSS
+2195 LSVTGGSSSKRHTAA

-2226 GDINLQTVN
+2226 GDINLQTAN

-2259 LTSQTEQHDEQRN
+2259 LISQTEQHDEQRN

-2280 LSSTTT
+2280 VSSTTA

-2403 TLHGSD
+2403 TLHGSE

-2436 TAESKQSGLTVAL
+2436 TAESKQRGLTVAL

-2493 GQLVQAQGGGVTE
+2493 GQLVQAQGGGITE

-2668 TLQSQ
+2668 ALQSQ

-2678 YDAKQSRVSGGISV
+2678 YDAKQSRASGGISV

-2785 PVGSDLLSNLGG
+2785 PVGSDLLSNLSG

-2898 PEDIATAEKQWEKA
+2898 PEDIAAAEKQWEKA

-2927 YQTAYNQAFNDSGF
+2927 YQTAYNQAFNASGF

-2962 GGNLGAALTG
+2962 GGNMGAALTG

-3005 YARGNN
+3005 YASGNH

-3068 DAIAGGQAG
+3068 DALAGGQAG
-3077 KNAVENNSLS
+3077 KNAVENNLL
-3087 GDKARA
+3087 GGNEETQTKF
-3093 AVQESKEA
+3093 VQEHGKNIMSCSTDPGSVSCQKGLAMQDALMVALPVGLGGGLLAAASPEIAAAAKAAIQACAGNVVLCLNNAGIQMSEAIVPGGVGASGAIGIGKTAAEA
-3101 TKALIREAMGE
+3101 T
-3112 NLGSQLANGLVN
+3112 V
-3124 FVGDTGDL
+3124 
-3132 GMAGGDLVLDAAM
+3132 
-3145 ALVSCATGDSYCAT
+3145 
-3159 AKNDLSKK
+3159 
-3167 DQAVGK
+3167 
-3173 VLESLFNGQAG
+3173 
-3184 EAIKNTVVK
+3184 
-3193 ASQGDQRALE
+3193 
-3203 NLAGILTGIVVPAK
+3203 AK
-3217 ALPIGGKGTTT
+3217 A
-3228 EATAN
+3228 
-3233 IPSREKLSGP
+3233 
-3243 TENWKNYTHSEAVA
+3243 EAVA
-3257 QTSSSGQLI
+3257 ANAAKNSQIPTGTVFDSIKATQPAIPGTSIPKSFELNVNGQTVWVNP
-3266 NADKAIIDPNKLTS
+3266 NATKHMGEYLTRNGLSHSTSEGSQTILTS
-3280 YALNTEHPVGGNKA
+3280 LQSAVKDASSQGFKFNEVMQVGRWELIFSQRPTDPYPVLKHALYK
-3294 KVFESALGYNQSNA
+3294 
-3308 GDLIA
+3308 
-3313 KVQEGAKSSPAKLG
+3313 
-3327 TADKFGQRVT
+3327 
-3337 IDMPITGPNGNTV
+3337 
-3350 TVRTGWIYDPG
+3350 
-3361 SSTPRMTT
+3361 
-3369 IYVK
+3369 

>member
-1 MNKNLYRIVF
+1 MDKNLYRIVF

-1716 EMKLRPN
+1716 EMKLRLN

-2436 TAESKQSGLTVAL
+2436 TAESKQRGLTVAL

-2473 RLAGLQGVKAAL
+2473 RLAGLQGGKAAL
-2485 SGVQAVQA
+2485 SGGQAGQA
-2493 GQLVQAQGGGVTE
+2493 GQLVQAQGGGITE

-2535 TAGNNLSIKATGGG
+2535 TAGNNLSIKA
-2549 NAANSGDILIA
+2549 SGSDILIA

-2575 RDVRLLGAAN
+2575 RDVQLLGAAN

-2678 YDAKQSRVSGGISV
+2678 YDAKQSRASGGISV

-2898 PEDIATAEKQWEKA
+2898 PEDIAAAEKQWEKA

-2927 YQTAYNQAFNDSGF
+2927 YQTAYNQAFNESGF

-2962 GGNLGAALTG
+2962 GGNMGAALTG

-3005 YARGNN
+3005 YASGNN

-3068 DAIAGGQAG
+3068 DALAGGQAG
-3077 KNAVENNSLS
+3077 KNAVENNLLGGNEFTHTQFVQKHGADVLS
-3087 GDKARA
+3087 CADNPSNAACQRGIAENKAYIA
-3093 AVQESKEA
+3093 ALA
-3101 TKALIREAMGE
+3101 TGSVALLPGSSQAMWA
-3112 NLGSQLANGLVN
+3112 LGAGTNAGMQYADNGKINPVN
-3124 FVGDTGDL
+3124 SVAAGWINVITMGQ
-3132 GMAGGDLVLDAAM
+3132 GWKGTIAWNAAGGA
-3145 ALVSCATGDSYCAT
+3145 
-3159 AKNDLSKK
+3159 
-3167 DQAVGK
+3167 
-3173 VLESLFNGQAG
+3173 
-3184 EAIKNTVVK
+3184 
-3193 ASQGDQRALE
+3193 
-3203 NLAGILTGIVVPAK
+3203 
-3217 ALPIGGKGTTT
+3217 
-3228 EATAN
+3228 
-3233 IPSREKLSGP
+3233 
-3243 TENWKNYTHSEAVA
+3243 
-3257 QTSSSGQLI
+3257 LI
-3266 NADKAIIDPNKLTS
+3266 NAINGGDPLTGAITNGTGAGFGYGVGNYVVKPAANTLGKWITGGWNPKFDPNLLK
-3280 YALNTEHPVGGNKA
+3280 YAEVKGQLGISKEMLPSKIPSAVG
-3294 KVFESALGYNQSNA
+3294 NA
-3308 GDLIA
+3308 GGSL
-3313 KVQEGAKSSPAKLG
+3313 SSE
-3327 TADKFGQRVT
+3327 F
-3337 IDMPITGPNGNTV
+3337 
-3350 TVRTGWIYDPG
+3350 G
-3361 SSTPRMTT
+3361 SSLIQQKKDAMEDS
-3369 IYVK
+3369 K

>member
-1296 TLTGSGVDLTGSQ
+1296 TLTGSGVDLTGRQ

-1543 SGNYSSAAQVLNL
+1543 SGNYSSVAQVLNL

-1716 EMKLRPN
+1716 EMKLRLN

-1816 TGQRGVPPPSDD
+1816 TGPRGVPPPSDD

-2436 TAESKQSGLTVAL
+2436 TAESKQRGLTVAL

-2493 GQLVQAQGGGVTE
+2493 GQLVQAQGGGITE

-2535 TAGNNLSIKATGGG
+2535 TAGNNLSIKA
-2549 NAANSGDILIA
+2549 SGSDILIA

-2575 RDVRLLGAAN
+2575 RDVQLLGAAN

-2678 YDAKQSRVSGGISV
+2678 YDAKQSRASGGISV

-2898 PEDIATAEKQWEKA
+2898 PEDIAAAEKQWEKA

-2927 YQTAYNQAFNDSGF
+2927 YQTAYNQAFNESGF

-2962 GGNLGAALTG
+2962 GGNMGAALTG

-3005 YARGNN
+3005 YASGNN

-3068 DAIAGGQAG
+3068 DALAGGQAG
-3077 KNAVENNSLS
+3077 KNAVENNLLGGNEFTHTQFVQKHGADVLS
-3087 GDKARA
+3087 CADNPSNAACQRGIAENKAYIA
-3093 AVQESKEA
+3093 ALA
-3101 TKALIREAMGE
+3101 TGSVALLPGSSQAMWA
-3112 NLGSQLANGLVN
+3112 LGAGTNAGMQYADNGKINPVN
-3124 FVGDTGDL
+3124 SVAAGWINVITMGQ
-3132 GMAGGDLVLDAAM
+3132 GWKGTIAWNAAGGA
-3145 ALVSCATGDSYCAT
+3145 
-3159 AKNDLSKK
+3159 
-3167 DQAVGK
+3167 
-3173 VLESLFNGQAG
+3173 
-3184 EAIKNTVVK
+3184 
-3193 ASQGDQRALE
+3193 
-3203 NLAGILTGIVVPAK
+3203 
-3217 ALPIGGKGTTT
+3217 
-3228 EATAN
+3228 
-3233 IPSREKLSGP
+3233 
-3243 TENWKNYTHSEAVA
+3243 
-3257 QTSSSGQLI
+3257 LI
-3266 NADKAIIDPNKLTS
+3266 NAINGGDPLTGAITNGTGAGFGYGVGNYVVKPAANTLGKWITGGWNPKFDPNLLK
-3280 YALNTEHPVGGNKA
+3280 YAEVKGQLGISKEMLPSKIPSAVG
-3294 KVFESALGYNQSNA
+3294 NA
-3308 GDLIA
+3308 GGSL
-3313 KVQEGAKSSPAKLG
+3313 SSE
-3327 TADKFGQRVT
+3327 F
-3337 IDMPITGPNGNTV
+3337 
-3350 TVRTGWIYDPG
+3350 G
-3361 SSTPRMTT
+3361 SSLIQQKKDAMEDS
-3369 IYVK
+3369 K

>member
-1 MNKNLYRIVF
+1 M
-11 NQARGML
+11 
-18 MVVADIAAS
+18 
-27 GRAASSP
+27 
-34 SSGVGHTQRRRVS
+34 
-47 ALSPLSFRLLIA
+47 
-59 LGCISLSAQAAIVA
+59 
-73 DGSAPGN
+73 
-80 QQPTI
+80 
-85 ISSANG
+85 
-91 TPQVNIQ
+91 
-98 TPSSGGVSRNA
+98 
-109 YRQFDVDNRGV
+109 
-120 ILNNGRGVNQT
+120 
-131 QIAGLVDGNPWLARG
+131 
-146 EASVILNEV
+146 ILNEV

-1716 EMKLRPN
+1716 EMKLRLN

-2436 TAESKQSGLTVAL
+2436 TAESKQRGLTVAL

-2493 GQLVQAQGGGVTE
+2493 GQLVQAQGGGITE

-2535 TAGNNLSIKATGGG
+2535 TAGNNLSIKA
-2549 NAANSGDILIA
+2549 SGSDILIA

-2575 RDVRLLGAAN
+2575 RDVQLLGAAN

-2678 YDAKQSRVSGGISV
+2678 YDAKQSRASGGISV

-2898 PEDIATAEKQWEKA
+2898 PEDIAAAEKQWEKA

-2927 YQTAYNQAFNDSGF
+2927 YQTAYNQAFNESGF

-2962 GGNLGAALTG
+2962 GGNMGAALTG

-3005 YARGNN
+3005 YASGNN

-3068 DAIAGGQAG
+3068 DALAGGQAG
-3077 KNAVENNSLS
+3077 KNAVENNLLGGNEFTHTQFVQKHGADVLS
-3087 GDKARA
+3087 CADNPSNAACQRGIAENKAYIA
-3093 AVQESKEA
+3093 ALA
-3101 TKALIREAMGE
+3101 TGSVALLPGSSQAMWA
-3112 NLGSQLANGLVN
+3112 LGAGTNAGMQYADNGKINPVN
-3124 FVGDTGDL
+3124 SVAAGWINVITMGQ
-3132 GMAGGDLVLDAAM
+3132 GWKGTIAWNAAGGA
-3145 ALVSCATGDSYCAT
+3145 
-3159 AKNDLSKK
+3159 
-3167 DQAVGK
+3167 
-3173 VLESLFNGQAG
+3173 
-3184 EAIKNTVVK
+3184 
-3193 ASQGDQRALE
+3193 
-3203 NLAGILTGIVVPAK
+3203 
-3217 ALPIGGKGTTT
+3217 
-3228 EATAN
+3228 
-3233 IPSREKLSGP
+3233 
-3243 TENWKNYTHSEAVA
+3243 
-3257 QTSSSGQLI
+3257 LI
-3266 NADKAIIDPNKLTS
+3266 NAINGGDPLTGAITNGTGAGFGYGVGNYVVKPAANTLGKWITGGWNPKFDPNLLK
-3280 YALNTEHPVGGNKA
+3280 YAEVKGQLGISKEMLPSKIPSAVG
-3294 KVFESALGYNQSNA
+3294 NA
-3308 GDLIA
+3308 GGSL
-3313 KVQEGAKSSPAKLG
+3313 SSE
-3327 TADKFGQRVT
+3327 F
-3337 IDMPITGPNGNTV
+3337 
-3350 TVRTGWIYDPG
+3350 G
-3361 SSTPRMTT
+3361 SSLIQQKKDAMEDS
-3369 IYVK
+3369 K